1 MRNFFSPLFRPLY
14 GLSRRL
20 FSDNSSATD
29 TTILLSSGRS
39 GSTWLGSMLQQV
51 PTTRSV
57 FEPFH
62 HVHGL
67 PELADRRFT
76 YMAPGHNC
84 LALARSFE
92 SIVSGATRIA
102 WIEQFNHW
110 ATISYS
116 RRVVKL
122 VRGNLLYPWLRRE
135 FPDFRYILLL
145 RHPAAVVLSQLKGK
159 WNLSSARLN
168 QQDILREYAN
178 LDRFDDFQWP
188 DKGFLSNLIFW
199 VIENEVALDCAHETG
214 GLVLFYEDL
223 CMQPIKELVKVQN
236 YLKIEFP
243 SKVFENLHEAS
254 WSSRRAITDLTPE
267 QRVTRWQSMINE
279 EQRKTLDQVLSRSSL
294 AKHYGL
300 DTLPQ

>member
-1 MRNFFSPLFRPLY
+1 M
-14 GLSRRL
+14 
-20 FSDNSSATD
+20 
-29 TTILLSSGRS
+29 
-39 GSTWLGSMLQQV
+39 
-51 PTTRSV
+51 
-57 FEPFH
+57 
-62 HVHGL
+62 
-67 PELADRRFT
+67 
-76 YMAPGHNC
+76 
-84 LALARSFE
+84 
-92 SIVSGATRIA
+92 
-102 WIEQFNHW
+102 
-110 ATISYS
+110 
-116 RRVVKL
+116 
-122 VRGNLLYPWLRRE
+122 
-135 FPDFRYILLL
+135 
-145 RHPAAVVLSQLKGK
+145 
-159 WNLSSARLN
+159 
-168 QQDILREYAN
+168 
-178 LDRFDDFQWP
+178 
-188 DKGFLSNLIFW
+188 SNLIFW